1 MHKIEDNTM
10 KLTKQR
16 LMEMAGLMTEE
27 EQHLKMPFANNLPQ
41 GPKRI
46 EWYGKHLAK
55 MMTPADQEGPEGLLN
70 ALLDNPEDFPQN
82 WRVAP
87 EGELD
92 YIESVADDI
101 VAFANDYMD
110 MPGFKGTR
118 NALAGLSIREA
129 SVEGDDVLDLQSIL
143 QSYAEEVERVLAEV
157 NELEQFVAGGIDS
170 YEQETGDLRISQ
182 LRNQSARYIQSAE
195 TNLLGLSKA
204 LKRAQKGNA

>member
-1 MHKIEDNTM
+1 M

-92 YIESVADDI
+92 YIESVADEI
-101 VAFANDYMD
+101 IAFANDYTD
-110 MPGFKGTR
+110 MPGFKGTK

-129 SVEGDDVLDLQSIL
+129 TVSGGDIEVTLTIPLQMFISAVEEQGYGVDPDLEASPNMLNQLAVTMEDDLQTWF
-143 QSYAEEVERVLAEV
+143 ERNGGEWLAE
-157 NELEQFVAGGIDS
+157 
-170 YEQETGDLRISQ
+170 
-182 LRNQSARYIQSAE
+182 
-195 TNLLGLSKA
+195 GLDENVYDDF
-204 LKRAQKGNA
+204 LKR

>member
-1 MHKIEDNTM
+1 M

-55 MMTPADQEGPEGLLN
+55 MMTPADQEGHEGLLA

-87 EGELD
+87 EGEVD
-92 YIESVADDI
+92 YIESVADEI
-101 VAFANDYMD
+101 IAFANDYTD
-110 MPGFKGTR
+110 MPGFKGTK

-129 SVEGDDVLDLQSIL
+129 TADTSEIALEIIDVLIEEGLMQFMGDEKHTRAMDLVM
-143 QSYAEEVERVLAEV
+143 EVFD
-157 NELEQFVAGGIDS
+157 NNGI
-170 YEQETGDLRISQ
+170 
-182 LRNQSARYIQSAE
+182 
-195 TNLLGLSKA
+195 K
-204 LKRAQKGNA
+204 

>member
-1 MHKIEDNTM
+1 M

-55 MMTPADQEGPEGLLN
+55 MMTPADQEGHEGLLA

-87 EGELD
+87 EGEVD
-92 YIESVADDI
+92 YIESVADEI
-101 VAFANDYMD
+101 IAFANDYTD

-118 NALAGLSIREA
+118 NALAGLGFDDKFSAFAKEGTLPKGFGSKKSVVSEA
-129 SVEGDDVLDLQSIL
+129 TADTSEIVLEIIDVLIEEGLMQFMGDEKHTRAMDLVM
-143 QSYAEEVERVLAEV
+143 EVFD
-157 NELEQFVAGGIDS
+157 NNGI
-170 YEQETGDLRISQ
+170 
-182 LRNQSARYIQSAE
+182 
-195 TNLLGLSKA
+195 K
-204 LKRAQKGNA
+204 

>member
-1 MHKIEDNTM
+1 M

-92 YIESVADDI
+92 YIESVADEI
-101 VAFANDYMD
+101 IAFANDYMD
-110 MPGFKGTR
+110 MPGFKGTK

-129 SVEGDDVLDLQSIL
+129 TVSGGDIEVTLTIPLQMFISAVEEQGYGVDPDLEASPNMLKQLAVTMEDDLQTWF
-143 QSYAEEVERVLAEV
+143 ERNGGEWLAE
-157 NELEQFVAGGIDS
+157 
-170 YEQETGDLRISQ
+170 
-182 LRNQSARYIQSAE
+182 
-195 TNLLGLSKA
+195 GLDENVYDDF
-204 LKRAQKGNA
+204 LKR